1 MDIQKLPVLVGS
13 QIRSQIFLVVFCFP
27 SFIEK
32 RGSIGRLLGK
42 QQYASS
48 GTCFIDLFYSLKQE
62 KTPEVKKI
70 ASELIILS
78 FNQLRLGAH

>member
-1 MDIQKLPVLVGS
+1 MDIQKLPVRVGS
-13 QIRSQIFLVVFCFP
+13 QTRSQIFLVVFCFP

-62 KTPEVKKI
+62 KNTWGKENSIWTNYSVI
-70 ASELIILS
+70 
-78 FNQLRLGAH
+78 